1 MYRQETTEGPRHH
14 FETRYRSD
22 DRPRQKKSFMESESE
37 LLMPRQKS
45 QEMRIAEL
53 EKYRELAIEALERMK
68 ALW

>member
-1 MYRQETTEGPRHH
+1 
-14 FETRYRSD
+14 
-22 DRPRQKKSFMESESE
+22 MESESE

-68 ALW
+68 ALWWKNHLPFGVRSLSVYLL